1 MLMEQLYCTCTEG
14 HLVVCVSV
22 SPFLNLVLAS
32 FSYQTFFSFVFW
44 FCFFLYVICDDF
56 SLFSLVPTPFVG
68 FISCMS
74 TPLSSIACHTT
85 HPPSSPSYLPYSS
98 ETLSSLPS
106 PTPLFYVTLASTC
119 FLAVVLLSGSQAL
132 KFSSHF
138 LFFNFLV
145 AIRLKSTTTSL
156 LILL

>member
-14 HLVVCVSV
+14 HLVVCISV
-22 SPFLNLVLAS
+22 SPFLNLFLAS

-44 FCFFLYVICDDF
+44 FCFFYMLSVII
-56 SLFSLVPTPFVG
+56 SLFSPWYLL
-68 FISCMS
+68 
-74 TPLSSIACHTT
+74 PLSDLFLAYPRLCRVSRVT
-85 HPPSSPSYLPYSS
+85 PPILLHPYSS

>member
-44 FCFFLYVICDDF
+44 FCFFLYVICDNF
-56 SLFSLVPTPFVG
+56 SLFSLVPTPFAG

-85 HPPSSPSYLPYSS
+85 YPPSSPSYLPYSS
-98 ETLSSLPS
+98 ETLFSLSPDPAFLHHTRQYLFSRCSSALR
-106 PTPLFYVTLASTC
+106 F
-119 FLAVVLLSGSQAL
+119 SGSQ
-132 KFSSHF
+132 
-138 LFFNFLV
+138 
-145 AIRLKSTTTSL
+145 
-156 LILL
+156 ILLSFFIL